1 MYDLPITK
9 KSDGVYKLGG
19 NLIRWEEQGM
29 EIEYFYTLNAL
40 PFIYKR

>member
-9 KSDGVYKLGG
+9 NQMVFTNWDVIWSEEK
-19 NLIRWEEQGM
+19 EQGM